1 MKPHRSDG
9 PASLAAQRR
18 SVLDALSL
26 AAGGPLTGRAISS
39 LIGSSDD
46 RVAGD
51 ERLLYPALHGL
62 EASGK
67 IRAAWQPGPDGRL
80 RRTYRMRPL
89 WPPISG
95 LSRSR

>member
-1 MKPHRSDG
+1 MRTHRTDR
-9 PASLAAQRR
+9 PALDAQRR
-18 SVLDALSL
+18 SVLDALSK
-26 AAGGPLTGRAISS
+26 AADGQLTGRAFSG
-39 LIGSSDD
+39 LIGSSAD

-67 IRAAWQPGPDGRL
+67 IRAAWLPGPDGSL
-80 RRTYRMRPL
+80 RRTYRLRPS

-95 LSRSR
+95 LSGSR

>member
-1 MKPHRSDG
+1 MRLRHDT
-9 PASLAAQRR
+9 PALAAQRR
-18 SVLDALSL
+18 SVVDALSK
-26 AAGGPLTGRAISS
+26 AADGPLTGRAIST

-46 RVAGD
+46 RLAGD

-67 IRAAWQPGPDGRL
+67 IRAAWLPGPDGTL

-95 LSRSR
+95 LIRPR

>member
-1 MKPHRSDG
+1 MKPHHSDTQ
-9 PASLAAQRR
+9 ALAAQRR
-18 SVLDALSL
+18 SVLDALSE
-26 AAGGPLTGRAISS
+26 AAGPLTGRAISI
-39 LIGSSDD
+39 LIGGSDD
-46 RVAGD
+46 RIAAD

-67 IRAAWQPGPDGRL
+67 IRAAWLPGPDGTL

-95 LSRSR
+95 LIRSR